1 MIATGSHNITLMWG
15 TIAVAVTLVAL
26 RLALRRPL
34 AAGRRQLGWLVALLT
49 LAGCVNAW
57 FLLPNVVRAG
67 DSQIANGREY
77 SWADSKAFNS
87 PRAVL
92 HPLRWVDPSSN
103 TPALY
108 VQAPVWMLAWALGA
122 LALLRRRMTTEL
134 RRAAAAV
141 GAALLVFL
149 ALILVEPVYDALP
162 SVLGLIQIPY
172 RLNTYVALLIA
183 GLVLVAVLAIEGA
196 EAGRARG
203 LAPRLLAGAM
213 TITVGLCAWQLF
225 VPETK
230 APVAYDDLVGALVS
244 PNVAPRTWY
253 SNEAYLDGR
262 ARVVPFPLD
271 RVLQIDPANLRGD
284 EATLTL
290 RPPPGR
296 EPFALTMGAGPGVV
310 DMGGLQRL
318 GRTRNGFTVARRPD
332 GGSGPVRVTFAA
344 AGGATTAGRI
354 VSLLAVAAL
363 VALAAGAAVRSRRRR
378 ALGSRHLSLPGAPV
392 ALLRARLPALGRRS
406 DAAAVLGAAVALVA
420 PAILSHDGFTY
431 DYTNHLWLVWVQDHA
446 ISQQGLPT
454 YFIHTSQPNSGIFDP
469 FFMFYGGTLYAVTG
483 ALSVLL
489 GHSPRIAY
497 VLSIGA
503 AAAAAYGALLW
514 LARQLGVRSWMAH
527 APAVAYVA
535 GGGYF
540 VSNIYGRGAW
550 PEYIAVAA
558 IPLLI
563 ASGTYIARAPR
574 LRTVPCVLFVVAAV
588 FATGSHNITLVWGV
602 VTIVTTL
609 ACLRLILRRPLVAG
623 RRQLGWLLVLLA
635 LGGAVNAWFLL
646 PDLRYAGGTQIAN
659 ADIFAWDVTADYN
672 TLRTVFS
679 PLRHAARTATRTV
692 CTSSY
697 RSGCSHGRSPASRS
711 CGAACPRCTGGP

>member
-1 MIATGSHNITLMWG
+1 M
-15 TIAVAVTLVAL
+15 
-26 RLALRRPL
+26 
-34 AAGRRQLGWLVALLT
+34 
-49 LAGCVNAW
+49 
-57 FLLPNVVRAG
+57 
-67 DSQIANGREY
+67 
-77 SWADSKAFNS
+77 
-87 PRAVL
+87 
-92 HPLRWVDPSSN
+92 
-103 TPALY
+103 
-108 VQAPVWMLAWALGA
+108 
-122 LALLRRRMTTEL
+122 
-134 RRAAAAV
+134 
-141 GAALLVFL
+141 
-149 ALILVEPVYDALP
+149 
-162 SVLGLIQIPY
+162 
-172 RLNTYVALLIA
+172 
-183 GLVLVAVLAIEGA
+183 
-196 EAGRARG
+196 
-203 LAPRLLAGAM
+203 
-213 TITVGLCAWQLF
+213 
-225 VPETK
+225 
-230 APVAYDDLVGALVS
+230 
-244 PNVAPRTWY
+244 
-253 SNEAYLDGR
+253 
-262 ARVVPFPLD
+262 PFPPD

-296 EPFALTMGAGPGVV
+296 EPFALTMGAGPRIV

-318 GRTRNGFTVARRPD
+318 GRTPNGFTVARRPD
-332 GGSGPVRVTFAA
+332 DGSGPVRVTFAT

-672 TLRTVFS
+672 TLGTVFS
-679 PLRHAARTATRTV
+679 PLRRAAQDSDAHGLYIQLPVWLLAWALAGFAVLRRRMSALHRRAVIALTIPLTALLALILVEPLYELLPRFLRLIQFPYRLITFAGLLVSGLILVAALAIERGANERERRWLGAGLAAATAVSLALCAWQLFVPDTHQNEFVYDDYREALLSPNAVPRTWYNN
-692 CTSSY
+692 SSY
-697 RSGCSHGRSPASRS
+697 LDTTAPVVEYPQERAALIEPRNLQGDSATLTLDPPRGRRPFSLMAGPGQGIVRLDGLERVGRTEAGLIVARRPDGGSGPVRVTFSAAGGWVTAGRAITVAALLTLVALAALRAIWLRRVRRRGPGPPSPAT
-711 CGAACPRCTGGP
+711 P